1 MYTKNEL
8 RPQLKALRAALPDK
22 AEKDAAILERLLQET
37 AFAQTVFVYVSMAG
51 EPDTHTFIRRT
62 DKRVLVPHTADGVM
76 TARLYAGA
84 PLMPDKLGN
93 VGGQPYAGRID
104 CVIVPLLGFNAQLYR
119 IGYGGGYYD
128 RFLAQHDAS
137 TVGLAYEE
145 CACEFAPELHDI
157 PLDRIITPNRT
168 IVRSEY

>member
-1 MYTKNEL
+1 MCTKSEWRPRL
-8 RPQLKALRAALPDK
+8 RAIRAALPDK
-22 AEKDAAILERLLQET
+22 TEKDASILGRLLRET
-37 AFAQTVFVYVSMAG
+37 AFAQTVFVYVSMND

-62 DKRVLVPHTADGVM
+62 DKRVLVPNTADGVM
-76 TARLYAGA
+76 TARLYADE

-104 CVIVPLLGFNAQLYR
+104 CVIVPLLGFNTRLYR

-128 RFLAQHDAS
+128 KFLQRCDAL

-145 CACEFAPELHDI
+145 CACEFAPEPHDI
-157 PLDRIITPNRT
+157 PLDRIITPDRT
-168 IVRSEY
+168 IVRSR